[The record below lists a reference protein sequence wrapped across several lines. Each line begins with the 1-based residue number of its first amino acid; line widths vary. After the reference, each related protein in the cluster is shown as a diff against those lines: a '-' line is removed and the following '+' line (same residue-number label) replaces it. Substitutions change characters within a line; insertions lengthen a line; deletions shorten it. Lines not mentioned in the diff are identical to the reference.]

1 VTAAV
6 DTMTSPAV
14 HPVPPTTPGL
24 APRRAFERRWDR
36 FVASRYGGP
45 TRVLMRG
52 TGAGLLALVAAGV
65 QAHDNPGVLCPLRR
79 FTGIPCPGCGST
91 SVFMDLGAGHVGA
104 AIAANPVT
112 VLVGLGLLFAPL
124 GGGAWWWRQ
133 PARRQNTIIA
143 VAASISWVWQLHRF
157 GFIPS

>member
-1 VTAAV
+1 MTA
-6 DTMTSPAV
+6 PAA
-14 HPVPPTTPGL
+14 PPLPATPPGL

-45 TRVLMRG
+45 ARVLLRG
-52 TGAGLLALVAAGV
+52 TGAGLLALVAAAV

-79 FTGIPCPGCGST
+79 FTGVPCPGCGST

-112 VLVGLGLLFAPL
+112 VLVGLGLLFAPSEHHHRRRGEHLL
-124 GGGAWWWRQ
+124 GLA
-133 PARRQNTIIA
+133 IA
-143 VAASISWVWQLHRF
+143 SVRVHSLLTVRPLR
-157 GFIPS
+157 